1 MKKIMMV
8 KMRRIQIMERVRF
21 EVGRITGSIITLL
34 LLGLVATVSI
44 FILKVAFTIIAIGV
58 VIKTFS
64 NNKTVTFID

>member
-1 MKKIMMV
+1 MTKIMMV
-8 KMRRIQIMERVRF
+8 KIRRIQIMERVRF

-58 VIKTFS
+58 VFKTFS

>member
-1 MKKIMMV
+1 MIKIMMV
-8 KMRRIQIMERVRF
+8 KMRRIQIMERARF

-44 FILKVAFTIIAIGV
+44 FIHKVAFTIIAIGV

-64 NNKTVTFID
+64 NNKTVTFIN